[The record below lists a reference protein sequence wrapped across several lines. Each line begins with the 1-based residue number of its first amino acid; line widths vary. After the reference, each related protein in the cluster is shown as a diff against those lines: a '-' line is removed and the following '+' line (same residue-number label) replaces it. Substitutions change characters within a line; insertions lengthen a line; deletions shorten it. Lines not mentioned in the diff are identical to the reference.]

1 MKAILVIDMPKSCD
15 ECMLCDTHEIT
26 ENGYDY
32 ANCYALHQDIKAKF
46 DSDGRFMIKKPNHCP
61 LKPMPQK
68 KEVEVNE
75 IKDIMSVEYSIE
87 DFYKDKYVADIR
99 LATDKLIAIGYNDC
113 IDEILGKQE

>member
-1 MKAILVIDMPKSCD
+1 MKAILIIDMPKSCD

-46 DSDGRFMIKKPNHCP
+46 DSDGCFMIKKPKHCP

-68 KEVEVNE
+68 INE
-75 IKDIMSVEYSIE
+75 LNIE
-87 DFYKDKYVADIR
+87 DTITKNNGREAIILEKSFM
-99 LATDKLIAIGYNDC
+99 LANQRGYNKC
-113 IDEILGKQE
+113 IDEILGEKDD

>member
-1 MKAILVIDMPKSCD
+1 MKAMLIINMPKSCD

-68 KEVEVNE
+68 K
-75 IKDIMSVEYSIE
+75 KDEYDNHILDNNDCSWTE
-87 DFYKDKYVADIR
+87 QDYEC
-99 LATDKLIAIGYNDC
+99 GYNQC
-113 IDEILGKQE
+113 IDEILGEDNAQDNS

>member
-1 MKAILVIDMPKSCD
+1 MKAMLIIDMPKSCD

-68 KEVEVNE
+68 MADEDGIISEQKEPSECE
-75 IKDIMSVEYSIE
+75 W
-87 DFYKDKYVADIR
+87 DFISGWNA
-99 LATDKLIAIGYNDC
+99 C
-113 IDEILGKQE
+113 IDEILGEE